1 MKKTLV
7 TTLACLMVGSASAKT
22 LTIGID
28 LSGSNP
34 LLSHVNFA
42 HGAATHVQAAI
53 GDLNPGDVV
62 QIKTF
67 GARDS
72 ALNLRQHRV
81 TISRR
86 NRAAKVAGL
95 VAQYIRTLPEQ
106 TKTGQSSTNLIAWLE
121 FTDGFGCQHDG
132 QVLVLSDGLE
142 SSTYIDGKDLL
153 SGKKALPAP
162 DVDLKGC
169 GLTFYGLGAGW
180 PPKDVK
186 RVRKAWQAWADEAG
200 AKFTAIIP

>member
-1 MKKTLV
+1 MKKTLA
-7 TTLACLMVGSASAKT
+7 TALACVMAGSVGAKT

-34 LLSHVNFA
+34 LLSHINFA
-42 HGAATHVQAAI
+42 HGAAAHAHAAI
-53 GDLNPGDVV
+53 SALKPGDVV
-62 QIKTF
+62 QLKTF

-72 ALNLRQHRV
+72 ALNLLQHHV

-86 NRAAKVAGL
+86 DRAAKVAGQ

-121 FTDGFGCQHDG
+121 FTDGFDCQQDG
-132 QVLVLSDGLE
+132 QVLVITDGLE
-142 SSTYIDGKDLL
+142 SSSYVNAKDLL
-153 SGKKALPAP
+153 SGKKTLPAP
-162 DVDLKGC
+162 DVDLNGC

-180 PPKDVK
+180 PPKEVK
-186 RVRKAWQAWADEAG
+186 RVRKAWQAWADQAG
-200 AKFTAIIP
+200 AAFTAIIP

>member
-1 MKKTLV
+1 MKKILV
-7 TTLACLMVGSASAKT
+7 TTLACLMAGTVSAKN

-34 LLSHVNFA
+34 LLSHTNFA
-42 HGAATHVQAAI
+42 HGAAAHVHAAI
-53 GDLNPGDVV
+53 SALKPGDVV
-62 QIKTF
+62 QLKTF

-81 TISRR
+81 TISRH
-86 NRAAKVAGL
+86 NRAPKVAGQ

-121 FTDGFGCQHDG
+121 FTNGFDCQRDG
-132 QVLVLSDGLE
+132 QVLVITDGLE
-142 SSTYIDGKDLL
+142 SSSYVDAKDLL
-153 SGKKALPAP
+153 SGKKTLPAP

-169 GLTFYGLGAGW
+169 ALTFYGLGAGW

-186 RVRKAWQAWADEAG
+186 RVRKAWQTWADQAG
-200 AKFTAIIP
+200 ATFTAIIP